1 MEEKKGKK
9 ISLSVILLILAIIA
23 LVVMGIF
30 MYKLNNE
37 KNIEIKKS
45 TELQAKVD
53 DLNNIV
59 SDLQGKIDKVSET
72 LSTNNSNSIQEN
84 TTNSAVKENN
94 YDDIVLDGYYTFPAT
109 DIGWDFTKDGRVA
122 FSGSVSSIQG
132 TYKTTGKNS
141 IEAHYTKKIVWEDEP
156 GKVTVSDIDNYETII
171 VEDDGSVF
179 RINENGQREK
189 LQRDGD
195 AREDSFELN

>member
-1 MEEKKGKK
+1 MEEKKAKK
-9 ISLSVILLILAIIA
+9 ISVSVILLILAIIA
-23 LVVMGIF
+23 LVVMGLFI
-30 MYKLNNE
+30 YKL
-37 KNIEIKKS
+37 
-45 TELQAKVD
+45 ELQAEVD
-53 DLNNIV
+53 DLNNTV
-59 SDLQGKIDKVSET
+59 SDLQRKIDKISET

-84 TTNSAVKENN
+84 TTNSSTEISNSAVKENN
-94 YDDIVLDGYYTFPAT
+94 YEDIVLDGYYTFPAT

-122 FSGSVSSIQG
+122 FVGSVSSIQG

-141 IEAHYTKKIVWEDEP
+141 VEAHYTKKTVWEDEP

-189 LQRDGD
+189 LQRYGD
-195 AREDSFELN
+195 AREESFE